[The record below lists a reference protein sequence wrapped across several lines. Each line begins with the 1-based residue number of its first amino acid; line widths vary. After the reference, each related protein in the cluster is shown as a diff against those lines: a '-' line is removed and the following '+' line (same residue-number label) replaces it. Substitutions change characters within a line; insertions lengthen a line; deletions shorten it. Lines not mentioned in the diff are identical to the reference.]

1 MLETQNNHYEIFVA
15 SRFEE
20 FKDLRSKLV
29 KNINQY
35 RFMKAI
41 DLNNNEASTRSPL
54 TESLFYAKKSEIMI
68 LLVGET
74 YGTIPD
80 GEEFS
85 YTHLEYK
92 EAIKENSNTRVLV
105 FCIGNSYKS
114 IIEYSND
121 SNMANW
127 QKELEKNHR
136 IRKFENIFDLEE
148 IVEKI
153 SIDLLTS
160 LYELN
165 LIDNEDLKLDVQDLQ
180 TIESNVDDEFLLEDN
195 DSKLLDTQYQEDEEI
210 KLTVDENEKI
220 EGFALLRIPNKLA
233 ALEQKYEAQ
242 YAIDI
247 RDYST
252 AIKHLQKALDLK
264 PLDFETNYWL
274 AKLYVTSAKKSLFY
288 EIEEYLLRAA
298 KIAEKNNNIYR
309 ASYCY
314 LLIVQASIF
323 SDKRNEGEKYIR
335 LAEELTRSF
344 AKVYYMKSKFLFSFG
359 ENINAKKAIDECLK
373 IKMDFLEQYLNDP
386 FFMPYKLEIAEHFK
400 EMKNKLYKTTE
411 GILHNTNMIRSIFNI
426 RKFDFT
432 LTNYSIIDL
441 WKNARK
447 GIMGQYNIIFRQ
459 LDAISNK
466 SLNLYD
472 TKKRELKNSF
482 DSEILKIDRSYES
495 SVNKINVDEKTDI
508 DKLTKITNEEVFKI
522 NLKRK
527 NILYIT
533 AVSFILSIFLFLN
546 GANYEIPTFFSIS
559 GIFGL
564 MFLYNNLL
572 LIKKTKENHEIEL
585 KSFNEICFNKIDE
598 LSKEKENKK
607 IDLEDN
613 YKDSLKLVD
622 IEINKYQDD
631 VDNIRKALE
640 IFETKSLTLSEAK
653 FIPFKSL
660 NKAKN
665 GAIIRV
671 HKYSRKL
678 DSDLEIELLE
688 DFPDE
693 YHIDKIFDDNNIK
706 HSFLAKVKNKFKNS
720 VVLSRSEAYR
730 S

>member
-1 MLETQNNHYEIFVA
+1 MLETQNNHYEIFIA

-20 FKDLRSKLV
+20 FKDLRAKLV
-29 KNINQY
+29 ENINQY
-35 RFMKAI
+35 KFMKAI

-92 EAIKENSNTRVLV
+92 EAIKDSSNTRVLV
-105 FCIGNSYKS
+105 FCVGSSYKS
-114 IIEYSND
+114 IIEYSVD
-121 SNMANW
+121 SNMASW
-127 QKELEKNHR
+127 QKELERNHR
-136 IRKFENIFDLEE
+136 LRKFEDTNKIEE

-165 LIDNEDLKLDVQDLQ
+165 LINNEDLKLDVQDLQ
-180 TIESNVDDEFLLEDN
+180 AIESNIDDEFLLEDN
-195 DSKLLDTQYQEDEEI
+195 DSKLLDTQYQEDEEV

-220 EGFALLRIPNKLA
+220 EGFALLKIPNKLA
-233 ALEQKYEAQ
+233 ALEQKLEAQ

-274 AKLYVTSAKKSLFY
+274 AKLYITSAKKSLFY

-335 LAEELTRSF
+335 LAEELTKNF

-359 ENINAKKAIDECLK
+359 ENINAKQAIDECLK
-373 IKMDFLEQYLNDP
+373 IKMDFLEQYISDP
-386 FFMPYKLEIAEHFK
+386 FFMPYKKEIDDHFK
-400 EMKNKLYKTTE
+400 EMKSKLYKTTE

-426 RKFDFT
+426 KKFDFN
-432 LTNYSIIDL
+432 LHNNSIIDL

-459 LDAISNK
+459 LEVISNK
-466 SLNLYD
+466 SLNLFD
-472 TKKRELKNSF
+472 VKKRELKNNY
-482 DSEILKIDRSYES
+482 DLEISKIDKNYES
-495 SVNKINVDEKTDI
+495 SVSKVNRDEKNDI
-508 DKLTKITNEEVFKI
+508 DKLTKLTNSEISKI
-522 NLKRK
+522 NLKK
-527 NILYIT
+527 QNILNIT
-533 AVSFILSIFLFLN
+533 AVLFIIVIISFSF
-546 GANYEIPTFFSIS
+546 GTNYKIPVFFSIS
-559 GIFGL
+559 GIFCL
-564 MFLYNNLL
+564 ILLYKNILQ
-572 LIKKTKENHEIEL
+572 IKKIKENQDLEL
-585 KSFNEICFNKIDE
+585 KSFNEKCANKIDE
-598 LSKEKENKK
+598 LSKDKENQK
-607 IDLEDN
+607 INSENDYNRALE
-613 YKDSLKLVD
+613 LID
-622 IEINKYQDD
+622 IEISKYQED
-631 VDNIRKALE
+631 VENIRKALE
-640 IFETKSLTLSEAK
+640 IFESKSLTLSEAK

-660 NKAKN
+660 NKAKT

-671 HKYSRKL
+671 HKYSKKL

-688 DFPDE
+688 DFLEE
-693 YHIDKIFDDNNIK
+693 YHIDKAFDDNNIK
-706 HSFLAKVKNKFKNS
+706 YSFLAKVKNKSKNK
-720 VVLSRSEAYR
+720 VVLSRFEAYH